1 MGYCSECGTE
11 IADYYDQCSMSCHY
25 KMDLREKMKYLN
37 KIKKKEDPLVVQF
50 KIEESNVLN
59 SMDSSHLSL
68 VISSIDKKEF
78 NLAAEVISHAVMEIQ
93 ERIDRDEQN

>member
-1 MGYCSECGTE
+1 
-11 IADYYDQCSMSCHY
+11 
-25 KMDLREKMKYLN
+25 
-37 KIKKKEDPLVVQF
+37 
-50 KIEESNVLN
+50 
-59 SMDSSHLSL
+59 MDSSHLSL